1 MGAVSSPPCQMVVS
15 ASFAVSIPAVG
26 SSAARPPPPPPP
38 PKSGLVRHRRACLH
52 RAEPIRLVSAR
63 VSNHG
68 NRKLAAR

>member
-26 SSAARPPPPPPP
+26 SSAVRPP

>member
-26 SSAARPPPPPPP
+26 SSAARPP